1 AVLANVEDAVVARFI
16 AELASAKRIAL
27 HGLGREGLQ
36 MRGLAMRLFHLG
48 LDAHVWG
55 DMTTPPLGK
64 GDLLFVSAG
73 PGELATVSTLMGI
86 AASAGASTAIV
97 TAQKAGT
104 TSKRADVMLHIPA
117 QTMADDQAA
126 KVSILPMGSLFECA
140 QMLVFEMVV
149 L

>member
-1 AVLANVEDAVVARFI
+1 AHQAL
-16 AELASAKRIAL
+16 AELGGVVDALPDAAADALIDAIINAKRIVL

-64 GDLLFVSAG
+64 GDLLFVCDG

-104 TSKRADVMLHIPA
+104 TSKRADVMLH
-117 QTMADDQAA
+117 
-126 KVSILPMGSLFECA
+126 
-140 QMLVFEMVV
+140 
-149 L
+149 